1 MLVSPAGGGVPFV
14 PATGGVVA
22 RVRGDLVAAAGAAGG
37 VGVSTLVGLL
47 SPRPVMDL
55 AVTRDWAGYRARWG
69 AVPLVLVA
77 RGTAAGLR
85 AAVDRVGGAVE
96 AGVAVAALVVVADGP
111 WPVPRAVRGRIRLL
125 ADYVDAVVRVPYVPA
140 WRYVDDPLEVAA
152 VPRKV
157 TDALAALDR
166 ALDGRQNRRRG

>member
-1 MLVSPAGGGVPFV
+1 M
-14 PATGGVVA
+14 
-22 RVRGDLVAAAGAAGG
+22 
-37 VGVSTLVGLL
+37 
-47 SPRPVMDL
+47 
-55 AVTRDWAGYRARWG
+55 
-69 AVPLVLVA
+69 
-77 RGTAAGLR
+77 
-85 AAVDRVGGAVE
+85 
-96 AGVAVAALVVVADGP
+96 
-111 WPVPRAVRGRIRLL
+111 